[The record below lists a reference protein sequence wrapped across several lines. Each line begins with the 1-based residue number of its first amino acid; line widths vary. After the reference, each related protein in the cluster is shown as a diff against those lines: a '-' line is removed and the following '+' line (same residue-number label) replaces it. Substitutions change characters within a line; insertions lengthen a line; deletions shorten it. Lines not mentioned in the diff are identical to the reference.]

1 MVPFEFPF
9 ENATP
14 VSGPASGRFSFNPS
28 PTHRVQAQ
36 TLAGW
41 ITLIAEDRG
50 LNEPALA
57 TATGLDV
64 EDVRAVLCGAVM
76 MIPLTVLDR
85 ALRRLEGRAH

>member
-1 MVPFEFPF
+1 MHPF

-14 VSGPASGRFSFNPS
+14 ISGPMSGRFSFTLS
-28 PTHRVQAQ
+28 AAQMAQAQ

-50 LNEPALA
+50 MDEGALA
-57 TATGLDV
+57 AATGLDV

-76 MIPLTVLDR
+76 MIPLTVLDH
-85 ALRRLEGRAH
+85 ALRRLEGRVH